1 MSTLMFC
8 FLQRDVSVSLVVNVC
23 CLKLS
28 YVRLSMQYMSVLP
41 YVFVSLCCSCVCLF
55 VNSRT
60 LKLSYVRLS
69 MQYMSVLSYVFVS
82 LCCSCVCLFVNSRT
96 FLMLHRQPTRDS
108 MLL

>member
-1 MSTLMFC
+1 MC
-8 FLQRDVSVSLVVNVC
+8 DHVSVSLVVNVC

-60 LKLSYVRLS
+60 
-69 MQYMSVLSYVFVS
+69 
-82 LCCSCVCLFVNSRT
+82 